1 MNTTTHH
8 TFILILLLS
17 LPMQACAHYGF
28 RDRAPEHTHSTPLH
42 ILAIQVDASR
52 HIDTRLAQKHLA
64 QAMEHCGFVPMSS
77 DQTHTLQCDATT
89 PHSQGL
95 GDHVIT
101 NVNLTCTLQN
111 TSHQQRISAQGE
123 RLVQNQNSSAMTL
136 VSAQQIADTDA
147 LLIAID
153 NLPCPEFPY

>member
-1 MNTTTHH
+1 MKPTSNH
-8 TFILILLLS
+8 TPIILLS
-17 LPMQACAHYGF
+17 LLLQACSHYGF
-28 RDRAPEHTHSTPLH
+28 RDRASEIKQPHPLQ
-42 ILAIQVDASR
+42 ILPIQVDASR

-77 DQTHTLQCDATT
+77 AQTHTLQCDATT

-95 GDHVIT
+95 GDHVIA

-153 NLPCPEFPY
+153 NLPCPELPY